1 MTEPLTANYDPSQYV
16 RTWSAPSEL
25 RITDIRISHVTG
37 APMRCPLIKII
48 TNQGVEGYG
57 EVRDAASP
65 QYAAMLRRHL
75 IGENPCAVDR
85 IFRRIKQFG
94 GPARQGGGVSGI
106 EVALWD
112 LAGKAYGVPCYQLLG
127 GKFRDSIRIYC
138 DTDADGKPDG
148 LAMGTALKKRME
160 RGFTFLK
167 MDLGVNQIASIP
179 GALSAPLGYLDK
191 LAALA
196 QAVQEAP
203 DEAARRVA
211 RRRQYDAY
219 NVQHPFTGLHL
230 TEKGLQCLEEYVA
243 QVRSVIGDEVPL
255 AVDHLGHI
263 ALEDAIALAR
273 RVEKYHLAWL
283 EDAIPWQYTEQY
295 MRLAR
300 ATTVPICTG
309 EDIYLKEGFRPL
321 LEAGAVAVIHPDI
334 LTAGGML
341 ETKKIADLAQ
351 EYGVALAMHMAES
364 PIACLAAVHTSAAC
378 ENFYV
383 LENHSVDV
391 PWWDDLVCGT
401 AKPLVQQGFIRV
413 PEKPGLGIEALND
426 EVIARHMDP
435 QGPGLWASTEY
446 WENDI
451 SHDRLWS

>member
-1 MTEPLTANYDPSQYV
+1 MPDNPVIYDPSQFV

-25 RITDIRISHVTG
+25 RITDIRITHITG
-37 APMRCPLIKII
+37 APMRCPIIKIM
-48 TNQGVEGYG
+48 TNQGIEGYG

-65 QYAAMLRRHL
+65 AYAAMLRRHI

-94 GPARQGGGVSGI
+94 GHARQGGGVSGI
-106 EVALWD
+106 ELALWD

-127 GKFRDSIRIYC
+127 GKFRDRIRIYC
-138 DTDADGKPDG
+138 DTDAGGKPDG
-148 LAMGTALKKRME
+148 LAMGAALKKRME

-167 MDLGVNQIASIP
+167 MDLGTNQIAGVP
-179 GALSAPLGYLDK
+179 GALSAPLGYLEE
-191 LAALA
+191 LQALA
-196 QAVQEAP
+196 QAVQDAP
-203 DEAARRVA
+203 DEASRRLARK
-211 RRRQYDAY
+211 RQYDAF
-219 NVQHPFTGLHL
+219 NVAHPFTGLHL

-255 AVDHLGHI
+255 AIDHLGHI

-295 MRLAR
+295 VRLSR

-309 EDIYLKEGFRPL
+309 EDIYLKEGFKPL
-321 LEAGAVAVIHPDI
+321 LEAQALAVIHPDI
-334 LTAGGML
+334 LTTGGML

-351 EYGVALAMHMAES
+351 EHGAAMALHMAET
-364 PIACLAAVHTSAAC
+364 PIACLAAVHTAAAC

-391 PWWDDLVCGT
+391 PWWDDLVLGT
-401 AKPLVQQGFIRV
+401 AAPLVQHGFIQV
-413 PEKPGLGIEALND
+413 PEKPGLGIEALNE
-426 EVIARHMDP
+426 EVIAQHLDP
-435 QGPGLWASTEY
+435 RGPGMWASTEY
-446 WENDI
+446 WEQDF